1 MAYLSSYQKWN
12 SMSYSKALVIG
23 VTAFSLSWTVNQSVQ
38 SQEVDAD
45 GRPVD
50 RVEFQSYQDVEA
62 LLERLAYTPAAW
74 QAGIREVP
82 RLYLTDI
89 PPRWREQT
97 SREISVLVKKQL
109 FFRMLAP
116 LALRANELILRDR
129 GRAESLANDID
140 AGRPVAND
148 DRQWLNSLAVHYR
161 LIENANDSLSA
172 EALTE
177 LLMRVERVPLSLA
190 LSQAAEESGWG
201 TSRFAAEGNAL
212 FGQWTWGSQRIAPL
226 EQRAGLGD
234 YGIAAFETPLLSIIA
249 YMRNLNTH
257 AAYAD
262 LRTRRAEMRAAGER
276 ISGWLLAETLTSY
289 SERGSEYVDTL
300 HTIMRVNQLDAA
312 DDAYLSDDPSIYLI
326 PVSSVGE

>member
-1 MAYLSSYQKWN
+1 MNYSRAYLCG
-12 SMSYSKALVIG
+12 I
-23 VTAFSLSWTVNQSVQ
+23 TAFSLFYAGTSSVS

-50 RVEFQSYQDVEA
+50 RVEFQSYQDVES
-62 LLERLAYTPAAW
+62 LLEELEYTPAAW
-74 QAGIREVP
+74 QAGIREIP

-97 SREISVLVKKQL
+97 SKEVSVQVKKQL

-129 GRAESLANDID
+129 DRAGSLADDLDADRAIADND
-140 AGRPVAND
+140 RE
-148 DRQWLNSLAVHYR
+148 WLAALAIHYR
-161 LIENANDSLSA
+161 VIENTDDSLPA
-172 EALTE
+172 DALTE
-177 LLMRVERVPLSLA
+177 LLTRVERVPLSLA

-212 FGQWTWGSQRIAPL
+212 FGQWTWGSERIAPL
-226 EQRAGLGD
+226 EQRSGLGD

-257 AAYAD
+257 PAYAD
-262 LRTRRAEMRAAGER
+262 LRARRAEMRAAGKR
-276 ISGWLLAETLTSY
+276 ISGWRLAETLTSY

-312 DDAYLSDDPSIYLI
+312 DDAYLSDDASIYLI
-326 PVSSVGE
+326 PVGPAAE